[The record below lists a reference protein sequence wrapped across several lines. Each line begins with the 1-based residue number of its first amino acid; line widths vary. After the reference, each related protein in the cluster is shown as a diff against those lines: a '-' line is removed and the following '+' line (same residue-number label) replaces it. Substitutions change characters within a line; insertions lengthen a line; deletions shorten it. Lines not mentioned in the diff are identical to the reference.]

1 MIDTNIKF
9 FGQRVYLESTGD
21 KKVDMALKRVFHD
34 DYRRTAPLDMERA
47 DVKIILE
54 WSKQ

>member
-54 WSKQ
+54 